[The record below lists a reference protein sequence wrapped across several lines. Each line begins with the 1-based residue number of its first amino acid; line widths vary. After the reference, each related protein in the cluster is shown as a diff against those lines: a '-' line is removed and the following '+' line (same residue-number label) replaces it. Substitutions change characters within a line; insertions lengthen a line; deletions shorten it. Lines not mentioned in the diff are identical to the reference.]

1 MNRRS
6 AVIGLACWAA
16 LFCSASAQQTIGAD
30 LNVSPRRITFEGGAR
45 ADDVIVFNSGAQA
58 ATYNVDLADRVM
70 TPDGGVVAVADTP
83 KSQEAAAA
91 LARLKSAKTY
101 VTFTPRRVTLGPG
114 EYQTIRLRV
123 LRPADLPP
131 GEYRTHLTVTATP
144 PEDQGLTA
152 DQAASAP
159 ADGSVGVRLTALF
172 SVAIPVI
179 VRQGANDAAAGV
191 GAMRYAADDP
201 AKPALN
207 VEVQR
212 KGQDSLYLDLEVR
225 DSKQGR
231 SGPPLGLLRGF
242 AVYSEVDKRS
252 VNVPLNRKVASGDR
266 LEVVLKDADKPGGR
280 TLATGSFVAP

>member
-6 AVIGLACWAA
+6 AVIGLVCWAA
-16 LFCSASAQQTIGAD
+16 LACSALAQQPIGAD
-30 LNVSPRRITFEGGAR
+30 LNVSPRRITFEGGSR

-58 ATYNVDLADRVM
+58 ATYNVELADRVM
-70 TPDGGVVAVADTP
+70 TPDGGIVAVADAP
-83 KSQEAAAA
+83 KSQEAAEAI
-91 LARLKSAKTY
+91 ARLKSAKPL

-114 EYQTIRLRV
+114 ESQTIRLRV
-123 LRPADLPP
+123 LRPADLAP

-144 PEDQGLTA
+144 PEDTGLTA
-152 DQAASAP
+152 EQAAAPP
-159 ADGSVGVRLTALF
+159 ADGALAVRLTALF

-179 VRQGANDAAAGV
+179 VRQGPNDTAAGL

-212 KGQDSLYLDLEVR
+212 KGQDSLYVDLEVR

-231 SGPPLGLLRGF
+231 SGPPLGTLRGF
-242 AVYSEVDKRS
+242 AVYAEVDRRA
-252 VNVPLNRKVASGDR
+252 VNVPLSRKVVSGDR